1 MCRSPTQGKD
11 PYDAFNVAS
20 GKARSSD
27 NPPVIPPRLSPES
40 TTLPAR
46 SLFSDGLLA
55 RLSQDPNL
63 ARFLKS
69 SSSNSSDGNNS
80 NSRGNGGQQ
89 QTAPSTLYGRRISI
103 ESLPLRRYPSIF
115 IITNNNDWLTF
126 VCVCVCV
133 GILSQGTH
141 LRLRTIRHLNL
152 RRGGCHN
159 LPTRPDR
166 LRSRPL
172 QCCSRDTWPTI
183 ISILLRPDSSCHAI
197 WPPNRSAGILANVSN
212 YKSRPHHFPPIPVP
226 APPLLLFPPPKK
238 KKKYQFFF
246 PNCQFILVFISP
258 FYVVNARSSC
268 KVRS

>member
-115 IITNNNDWLTF
+115 IITDNNDWLTF
-126 VCVCVCV
+126 VCVCVC
-133 GILSQGTH
+133 GDIISRYSPSPPHHPPPQPPARRMSQSSNSAGSASVPASPVLQPRHMANDNFNSFTAGFV
-141 LRLRTIRHLNL
+141 LPRHLTPEPQ
-152 RRGGCHN
+152 RRNIGQRFE
-159 LPTRPDR
+159 L
-166 LRSRPL
+166 
-172 QCCSRDTWPTI
+172 
-183 ISILLRPDSSCHAI
+183 
-197 WPPNRSAGILANVSN
+197 
-212 YKSRPHHFPPIPVP
+212 
-226 APPLLLFPPPKK
+226 
-238 KKKYQFFF
+238 
-246 PNCQFILVFISP
+246 
-258 FYVVNARSSC
+258 
-268 KVRS
+268 